1 MRAGGGA
8 RRRRRGGL
16 HRRSNHPLAPGLLR
30 RTGRVGIAGPALV
43 GGVRSLAPSI
53 PAEVRVIAAGPC
65 AAGEAGRARSGG
77 SKASIAAV
85 EMGCGG
91 GAGLVAATV
100 VGAGGAVAV
109 GCIAAAA

>member
-1 MRAGGGA
+1 MRAGGE
-8 RRRRRGGL
+8 RGGGGAAACIAAAITPSPL
-16 HRRSNHPLAPGLLR
+16 VFFGGPGASASLAPPLW
-30 RTGRVGIAGPALV
+30 

-109 GCIAAAA
+109 GCVSAAA